1 MTPPGESPYPDDR
14 PPPAAGVR
22 LGWDDLPEPI
32 RAGIAE
38 RLGGDVTDVQSQPG
52 GFSPGLA
59 ALIETS
65 GGRRAFVKAAGPE
78 PNLTSAEFHRREAV
92 VAAALPAD
100 APTSRLR
107 WSWDTG
113 ADGWVVLAFDAIDGR
128 SPEIPWKPD
137 ELGLVL
143 AGLDRLSALLTPSP
157 VPADIVGGIEGWGGL
172 AGGWWRRAAL
182 FRPDGLDG
190 WSVRHAAALA
200 ELERAAPDAA
210 TGETLLHLDLRAD
223 NMLLTADGVRF
234 VDWPHARLGAAWVD
248 LAFLAPS
255 VAMQGGPAPD
265 ALMGRLAGARAP
277 DDAALTA
284 VVAAIAGFFTIQ
296 AVAPPP
302 PGLPT
307 LRAFQAAQGAVARAW
322 LSQRTGLR

>member
-1 MTPPGESPYPDDR
+1 MTALRKDPDQTGAS
-14 PPPAAGVR
+14 PPAAGVR

-32 RAGIAE
+32 RTGIAD
-38 RLGGDVTDVQSQPG
+38 RLGGVVTTVRSQPG

-59 ALIETS
+59 ALIETAS
-65 GGRRAFVKAAGPE
+65 GERAFVKAASPE
-78 PNLTSAEFHRREAV
+78 PNPTSAAFHRREAV
-92 VAAALPAD
+92 VAAALPSA

-107 WSWDTG
+107 WVWDPG
-113 ADGWVVLAFDAIDGR
+113 PDGWVVLAFEAIDGR
-128 SPEIPWKPD
+128 SPVTPWRPD
-137 ELGLVL
+137 DLELVL
-143 AGLDRLSALLTPSP
+143 TGLDRLLASLTPSP
-157 VPADIVGGIEGWGGL
+157 VPAEVVGSIADWGGL

-182 FRPDGLDG
+182 FQPEGLDD

-200 ELERAAPDAA
+200 DLERAAPQVAM
-210 TGETLLHLDLRAD
+210 GETLLHLDLRAD

-255 VAMQGGPAPD
+255 VAMQGGPKPED
-265 ALMGRLAGARAP
+265 LMARLTGPRRP
-277 DDAALTA
+277 DDEALTA

-322 LSQRTGLR
+322 LAGRIELT

>member
-1 MTPPGESPYPDDR
+1 MTPPGSSPGPGDR

-38 RLGGDVTDVQSQPG
+38 RLGGSVTTVRSQPG

-59 ALIETS
+59 ALVETDR
-65 GGRRAFVKAAGPE
+65 GDRAFVKAAGPE
-78 PNLTSAEFHRREAV
+78 PNPTSAAFHRREAI
-92 VAAALPAD
+92 VAAALPTD

-113 ADGWVVLAFDAIDGR
+113 ADGWVVLAFDAIDGS
-128 SPEIPWKPD
+128 SPAMPWRPD
-137 ELGLVL
+137 ELERVL
-143 AGLDRLSALLTPSP
+143 TGLDRLSALLTPSP
-157 VPADIVGGIEGWGGL
+157 VPATIVGEIENWGGL

-182 FRPDGLDG
+182 FRPDGLDA
-190 WSVRHAAALA
+190 WSDRHAAALA
-200 ELERAAPDAA
+200 DLERAAPEAA
-210 TGETLLHLDLRAD
+210 IGETLLHLDLRAD
-223 NMLLTADGVRF
+223 NILLAADGVRF

-255 VAMQGGPAPD
+255 VAMQGGPTPD
-265 ALMGRLAGARAP
+265 ALMGRLTGSRAP

-307 LRAFQAAQGAVARAW
+307 LRAFQAAQGAVARSW
-322 LSQRTGLR
+322 LAGRTGLA